1 MIDGP
6 DYQHLYDI
14 AESQAGYFA
23 AHQARECGFS
33 WERLSG
39 NVKRGRF
46 IRVQHGIYRLTQ
58 FPGSA
63 FEDLF
68 IAWLRAGP
76 EAVVSH
82 ESALVLY
89 DLSDILPAEVHLTVP
104 RTSSRRR
111 QGIRQHTH
119 RLEPDEVGSREGLPV
134 TTVPRTVA
142 DVAAAGLAVEQV
154 RLAIKQALERGLI
167 SEEEIAR
174 YAHERGGRIE
184 RIVQAMALTGEER

>member
-1 MIDGP
+1 MVNGP
-6 DYQHLYDI
+6 NYQHLYDV

-33 WERLSG
+33 WERLSS
-39 NVKRGRF
+39 NVKSGRF
-46 IRVQHGIYRLTQ
+46 VRVRRGIYRLAH

-68 IAWLRAGP
+68 VAWLRAGP

-82 ESALVLY
+82 ESALALY
-89 DLSDILPAEVHLTVP
+89 DLSDVLPADVHLIVP

-119 RLEPDEVGSREGLPV
+119 RLESNEITSREGLPV
-134 TTVPRTVA
+134 TTVPRTLA
-142 DVAAAGLAVEQV
+142 DVAAGGLAVEQV
-154 RLAIKQALERGLI
+154 RLALEQALERGLT
-167 SEEEIAR
+167 SEKEITY
-174 YAHERGGRIE
+174 YAHERGGRIA
-184 RIVQAMALTGEER
+184 RIVKDLELIGEER